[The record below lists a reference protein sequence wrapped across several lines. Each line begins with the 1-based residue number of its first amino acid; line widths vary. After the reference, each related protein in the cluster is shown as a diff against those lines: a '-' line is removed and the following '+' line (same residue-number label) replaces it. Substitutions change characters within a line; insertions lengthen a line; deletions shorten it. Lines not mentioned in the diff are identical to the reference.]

1 MAPLLEVAV
10 FSFNRGAW
18 LENCVASVRR
28 NMAQARLRVYDDN
41 SDDPDTLAVLG
52 RLGDIVNRAEPAG
65 QARHGGLYANMQQAL
80 DQTQGDFL
88 MFLQDD
94 MQVVRPVGQDDI
106 AGIARIFDSD
116 PRIGFVAP
124 IFMKG
129 ARMNRYRG
137 KLTPEP
143 DLRIYRPDPED
154 AASIAY
160 FDTALAH
167 VARLREAGWRFQP
180 SEAQNVTQARRLFG
194 PMPWLADPFSFFC
207 PEVPIFRNRAR
218 TLAAR
223 LAPRITGGGVKAFHD
238 IGPEAARTFK
248 TRGLEVW
255 PEAEDFLT
263 PLDRSVRRPFIYKD
277 VKARWWLNALHR
289 LEKALRR

>member
-1 MAPLLEVAV
+1 MAPLLEIAV

-28 NMAQARLRVYDDN
+28 NVPLARLRVYDDN
-41 SDDPDTLAVLG
+41 SDDPDTLTVLG
-52 RLGDIVNRAEPAG
+52 RLGDIVSRAGSAG
-65 QARHGGLYANMQQAL
+65 QGRHGGLYVNMQRAL
-80 DQTQGDFL
+80 DQAQGDFL
-88 MFLQDD
+88 MFLQED
-94 MQVVRPVGQDDI
+94 MQIVRPVGEDDI
-106 AGIARIFDSD
+106 AGIARVFDSD
-116 PRIGFVAP
+116 PCMGFVAP

-129 ARMNRYRG
+129 ARMNRYRR
-137 KLTPEP
+137 KLAPEP
-143 DLRIYRPDPED
+143 DLRIYRPDPG
-154 AASIAY
+154 AAAPIAY

-194 PMPWLADPFSFFC
+194 PMPLLADPFSFFC

-238 IGPEAARTFK
+238 MGPEAARAFK
-248 TRGLEVW
+248 ARRLEVW
-255 PEAEDFLT
+255 PVAEDFLT
-263 PLDRSVRRPFIYKD
+263 PVDPCVRRPFVYKD